1 MPRELANWLG
11 PQRSRL
17 LSGLILGGLM
27 VVVLLIAAFSGESW
41 LSRVIALVFWLMLA
55 GVSWIVNSRLPDR
68 SRPQLWRSA
77 GPALGLL
84 AWAVILPRQGLF
96 FAGASVGWLVLSQ
109 FVLRS
114 RVRMEYQAAIRHLR
128 HNEFDQAIEVMAGL
142 IEAEPL
148 DPEHYRFRAELYRLS
163 NRVSLAQSDYE
174 RMIDLVPDSSAG
186 YMGLAEVYAQT
197 GEFEKAYP
205 YAVSALERDVQNWMS
220 AYNLGM
226 IEDRLSQAA
235 SAIEHL
241 ESALKI
247 GLSSSRYLLLTR
259 LWLARNFYR
268 LGDHEAALRQLELL
282 RNERAG
288 LQDWHLIL
296 SSDQAAPLR
305 GLLEPDV
312 QLAERLLDGSA
323 ALDVFDH

>member
-1 MPRELANWLG
+1 VPRELANWLG
-11 PQRSRL
+11 PQRARL
-17 LSGLILGGLM
+17 LSGLILGGLI

-41 LSRVIALVFWLMLA
+41 LPRVIALVFWLMLA
-55 GVSWIVNSRLPDR
+55 GASLIVNSRLPDR

-96 FAGASVGWLVLSQ
+96 FAGASIGWLVLAQ

-128 HNEFDQAIEVMAGL
+128 HNEFDQAIEVMDRL
-142 IEAEPL
+142 IEAEPA

-163 NRVSLAQSDYE
+163 NRVSQAQHDYE
-174 RMIDLVPDSSAG
+174 MMIGLIPDSSGG
-186 YMGLAEVYAQT
+186 YMGLAEVFAQT
-197 GEFEKAYP
+197 GEFEKAHP

-226 IEDRLSQAA
+226 IEDRLSHAA

-241 ESALKI
+241 ETALTI
-247 GLSSSRYLLLTR
+247 GLTQSRYRLLTR
-259 LWLARNFYR
+259 LWLARNHYR
-268 LGDHEAALRQLELL
+268 LGQHEAAQQQLELL

-288 LQDWHLIL
+288 LEDWHLIL

-312 QLAERLLDGSA
+312 QLAECLLDGSA
-323 ALDVFDH
+323 ALDIFDH